1 MSWPHGPGLPLPL
14 SFMHVSPFPSCH
26 RPTRC
31 LRLTSG
37 YLFLLGASCSSGF
50 HISVQLFGTPQF
62 NIQFH
67 IIVSCVVSSNMLL
80 IFSQWHCW
88 VSLGTE
94 DTKCPEGKVEAFT
107 SPRLPLLLALWLW
120 LKCWSL
126 LRLCFL
132 ICEMIIRDSPV
143 YIWVLCVLPIRC
155 SYSLNAF
162 GMDSSKLPM
171 TNPMI

>member
-1 MSWPHGPGLPLPL
+1 MVQDCPCPFLSCMSAPSPLAIGPPI
-14 SFMHVSPFPSCH
+14 H
-26 RPTRC
+26 C

-37 YLFLLGASCSSGF
+37 YLFLLGASRSSGF

-88 VSLGTE
+88 ISLGTE

-107 SPRLPLLLALWLW
+107 APRLPLLLALWLW

-143 YIWVLCVLPIRC
+143 YIWVLCVLPYKMFVFSEC
-155 SYSLNAF
+155 LWH
-162 GMDSSKLPM
+162 GQ
-171 TNPMI
+171 